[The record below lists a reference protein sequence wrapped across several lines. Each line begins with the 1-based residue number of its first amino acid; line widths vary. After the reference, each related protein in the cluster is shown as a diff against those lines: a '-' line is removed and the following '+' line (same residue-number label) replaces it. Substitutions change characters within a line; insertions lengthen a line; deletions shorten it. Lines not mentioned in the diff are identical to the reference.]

1 MTPLPTTTAPTGKP
15 ILPITPTVDAAGDP
29 TTCFCCGMRAVALG
43 IAPNQNGRGHGQPDP
58 QYLCKR
64 CIVAIDDYKKIRR
77 LDEFELRALDAGV
90 DAVGEWIEQRG
101 LWGVALDDYDELDR
115 RMLVKAA
122 WEGCARGVREAL
134 KSAPF

>member
-1 MTPLPTTTAPTGKP
+1 MAAIPGMKSATPF
-15 ILPITPTVDAAGDP
+15 TPTIDAAGDP

-43 IAPNQNGRGHGQPDP
+43 INHQKGDP
-58 QYLCKR
+58 QYLCRR
-64 CIVAIDDYKKIRR
+64 CVVAIDDYKKIRR
-77 LDEFELRALDAGV
+77 LDDYELAALDGGV

-122 WEGCARGVREAL
+122 WEGSARALREAL
-134 KSAPF
+134 KGPPF